1 MKICAII
8 VLCLMSLSVHAATIA
23 KNSIEAGG
31 ERFFYADCVL
41 TTTGGGKTLHYIIV
55 HRDEEQ
61 FADVALE
68 QKEARPWP
76 PRLVSSSAII
86 PLTTEGVYLV
96 RRISGV
102 LRVDLIAGD
111 PPSTEEKSAVEA
123 YIRASVISP
132 SFPLLEEPIQSIT
145 ANSGELTLPV
155 VADC

>member
-1 MKICAII
+1 MKICAIV
-8 VLCLMSLSVHAATIA
+8 VLCLMALTARAATIA
-23 KNSIEAGG
+23 KTPIDVRGD
-31 ERFFYADCVL
+31 RFLYADCMI

-61 FADVALE
+61 FADVALV
-68 QKEARPWP
+68 QNEARPWP
-76 PRLVSSSAII
+76 PRLVSSGAIF

-132 SFPLLEEPIQSIT
+132 AFPPLEQPIQSTT
-145 ANSGELTLPV
+145 ANSGELTLPF